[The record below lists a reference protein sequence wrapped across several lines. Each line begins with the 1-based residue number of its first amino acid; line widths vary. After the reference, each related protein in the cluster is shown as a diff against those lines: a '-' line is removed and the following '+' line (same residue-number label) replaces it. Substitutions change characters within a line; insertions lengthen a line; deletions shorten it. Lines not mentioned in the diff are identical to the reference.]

1 MNKEEKEQI
10 DRRLKIAIDAAI
22 NQQVAQ
28 RNPPQT
34 IETIERLQA
43 EGFTK
48 EEAYTLVGHLGS
60 LEVAEELIGKQG
72 MNMERFILALEQL
85 PAPFAKERQTEDED

>member
-48 EEAYTLVGHLGS
+48 EEAYTLVGHLVS

-85 PAPFAKERQTEDED
+85 PAPFAKERQTEDDD